1 VILAAGHGSR
11 PDIGDTVL
19 VHYEVWL
26 EGDLIDS
33 SLDRGEPFQTPVGV
47 GRNIQ
52 GFDEGVLLM
61 QVGARYRL
69 IVPPELAYGDSGAG
83 DVIPPG
89 ATLEFE
95 VKLVQILDR

>member
-1 VILAAGHGSR
+1 
-11 PDIGDTVL
+11 
-19 VHYEVWL
+19 
-26 EGDLIDS
+26 
-33 SLDRGEPFQTPVGV
+33 
-47 GRNIQ
+47 
-52 GFDEGVLLM
+52 M